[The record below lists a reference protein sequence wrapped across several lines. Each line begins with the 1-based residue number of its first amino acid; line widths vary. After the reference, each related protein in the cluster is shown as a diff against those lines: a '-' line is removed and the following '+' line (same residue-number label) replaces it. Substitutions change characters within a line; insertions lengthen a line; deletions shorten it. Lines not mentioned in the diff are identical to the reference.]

1 MYLGRVHLFLL
12 YKSSFYDVL
21 LLREGTNQPPLKS
34 PEDAASGITAIKNV
48 YVVGLYQCQ
57 PQMLEW
63 TILNRVRF
71 RPHYCLCSSFNPPH
85 LTVTDAP
92 VYAC

>member
-12 YKSSFYDVL
+12 YKPFYDVF
-21 LLREGTNQPPLKS
+21 LLREGTNQPPLKC

-63 TILNRVRF
+63 AILNR
-71 RPHYCLCSSFNPPH
+71 L
-85 LTVTDAP
+85 
-92 VYAC
+92 